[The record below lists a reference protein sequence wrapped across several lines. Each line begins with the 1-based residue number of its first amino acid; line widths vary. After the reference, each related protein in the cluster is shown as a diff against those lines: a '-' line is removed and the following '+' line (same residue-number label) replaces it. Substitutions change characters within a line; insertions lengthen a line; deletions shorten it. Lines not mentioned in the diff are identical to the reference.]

1 MQFYTIKEF
10 ANMVKISEKTV
21 TRYIKTGDLKAVKF
35 GGQWRITDQAVQ
47 EYIKNNLNTGGR
59 EYDN

>member
-1 MQFYTIKEF
+1 
-10 ANMVKISEKTV
+10 MVKISEKTV